1 MTTLT
6 RWMAPAVI
14 AAGLASAAWLP
25 APAHA
30 QDDTLARVLVDV
42 ADVVLRGGQP
52 YYRYG
57 NYGDDDRL
65 IVQRDR
71 YGRPVYY
78 RTVPGQVRSGPPYG
92 NAWGYWD
99 NGPGARRVTCNRN
112 GNCTVSYY
120 DPRYDRRGYG
130 RYDER
135 YDRHDRYSRHGR
147 DHRSDYRSRYWDGRR
162 WRDRD
167 DD

>member
-6 RWMAPAVI
+6 RWLAPAVI
-14 AAGLASAAWLP
+14 ATGLASAALVP

-30 QDDTLARVLVDV
+30 QDDTLTRVLVDV

-57 NYGDDDRL
+57 NGGYDDRL

-78 RTVPGQVRSGPPYG
+78 RMAPAQTRSGPPYG
-92 NAWGYWD
+92 NAWGYWN

-120 DPRYDRRGYG
+120 DPQYDRRGYDRYG
-130 RYDER
+130 RYDR
-135 YDRHDRYSRHGR
+135 YDRHDR
-147 DHRSDYRSRYWDGRR
+147 DYRSSYRTRHRDGRR
-162 WRDRD
+162 WDDRD

>member
-1 MTTLT
+1 MTPLT
-6 RWMAPAVI
+6 RWLAPAVI
-14 AAGLASAAWLP
+14 ATGLASAALVP

-30 QDDTLARVLVDV
+30 QDDALARVLVDV

-57 NYGDDDRL
+57 NYGANDRL
-65 IVQRDR
+65 VVQRDR

-78 RTVPGQVRSGPPYG
+78 RMVPRPRSGPPYG
-92 NAWGYWD
+92 NAWGYWN

-120 DPRYDRRGYG
+120 DPRYDRRGY
-130 RYDER
+130 ER
-135 YDRHDRYSRHGR
+135 HRHDRSGYYDR
-147 DHRSDYRSRYWDGRR
+147 YRSSYRTRYRGER
-162 WRDRD
+162 WHDHD

>member
-1 MTTLT
+1 MTTLS
-6 RWMAPAVI
+6 RWLAPAVI
-14 AAGLASAAWLP
+14 AAGLASAALVP

-30 QDDTLARVLVDV
+30 QDTLSRVLVDV

-57 NYGDDDRL
+57 NYGYNDRL

-78 RTVPGQVRSGPPYG
+78 RMVPVQARSGPPYG
-92 NAWGYWD
+92 NAWGYWN
-99 NGPGARRVTCNRN
+99 NGPGARRVTCSRN

-120 DPRYDRRGYG
+120 DPRYDRRGYD
-130 RYDER
+130 RHDR
-135 YDRHDRYSRHGR
+135 HDRHDRYTRHQR
-147 DHRSDYRSRYWDGRR
+147 WDDHDRDGRR
-162 WRDRD
+162 WRGRDRD
-167 DD
+167 